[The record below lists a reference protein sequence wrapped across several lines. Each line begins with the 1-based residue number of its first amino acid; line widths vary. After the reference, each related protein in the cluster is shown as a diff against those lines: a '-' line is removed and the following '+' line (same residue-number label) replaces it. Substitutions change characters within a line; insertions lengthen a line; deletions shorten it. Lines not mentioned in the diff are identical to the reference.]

1 MQVKNSNDARQRLAL
16 SRQALTQALEQP
28 LWVSLI
34 RCCMQHA
41 VRHLERQTQEH
52 VTQACTNAP
61 LPQEANGHTLS

>member
-16 SRQALTQALEQP
+16 SRQALKQALKQP

-34 RCCMQHA
+34 RCCIQHA
-41 VRHLERQTQEH
+41 VRHLERHTHEH
-52 VTQACTNAP
+52 VTQVRANAP